1 MDRKCM
7 GTSTRYI
14 EVAKST
20 YQAMQ
25 KALSYGRASAIW
37 DGIIK
42 MRGLPYKVT
51 EGEIRSFFDGLT
63 IINGGVFIPTGERGD
78 GNGTA
83 FVQFDSY
90 SIGQQA
96 MKNDKKHLGGR
107 YVDLF
112 KASNTDL
119 RKAIVESRKMELSL
133 GYQNREWGNQ
143 MQMGN
148 NGNNQSQP
156 VVYGGLNMSGGGKMA
171 GMNRLAAV
179 RGQAA
184 PYARPENNYGMGI
197 PPPAVQAPQAQVT
210 SVPDENNPF
219 PHIVEMRNAPDT
231 VNNSDIQ
238 SWMMPNK
245 AIAVKRNGPGIFDVA
260 FKTHKEACMCMV
272 KEGEIFQ
279 GRSINLILKSKPV
292 ENTNA
297 GFEVF

>member
-1 MDRKCM
+1 M
-7 GTSTRYI
+7 GGSTRYI

-25 KALSYGRASAIW
+25 RALNCGNASSIW

-63 IINGGVFIPTGERGD
+63 IISGGVFIPTGERGD

-90 SIGQQA
+90 SIGHQA

-148 NGNNQSQP
+148 NGNNSQL
-156 VVYGGLNMSGGGKMA
+156 GGLDK
-171 GMNRLAAV
+171 
-179 RGQAA
+179 
-184 PYARPENNYGMGI
+184 NN
-197 PPPAVQAPQAQVT
+197 
-210 SVPDENNPF
+210 
-219 PHIVEMRNAPDT
+219 
-231 VNNSDIQ
+231 
-238 SWMMPNK
+238 NK
-245 AIAVKRNGPGIFDVA
+245 G
-260 FKTHKEACMCMV
+260 
-272 KEGEIFQ
+272 
-279 GRSINLILKSKPV
+279 
-292 ENTNA
+292 
-297 GFEVF
+297 